1 MMLNSAGKIGEDLYA
16 IGDHRLPAFLFMGT
30 EPVLFDAGMDFMG
43 PAYLRDLK
51 KYLGD
56 PSRLKYLLLTHSHFD
71 HSGAA
76 PYLKR
81 KISGLKI
88 GASSKAAEIFQ
99 KASAVEF
106 IRNLSR
112 GAQKNFSSQ
121 VDPWEDSVFK
131 PFNIDRILNDGDRL
145 DLGPGKTV
153 QVLATPGHTR
163 DALSFYLPYR
173 KALVAGEAVGV
184 YNRAGEIQPEFLSGY
199 EDYRASLQRLH
210 PLEIDIL
217 MMAHLH
223 VLTGEDARGYIAK
236 SLEATGSFRKRI
248 EDALRRFQGNQEKV
262 VQEIFQEDYV
272 KRKTSIQ
279 DQEPFRINLAA
290 KVKAVAKSSDP

>member
-1 MMLNSAGKIGEDLYA
+1 MILHSAGKIVEDLYA
-16 IGDHRLPAFLFMGT
+16 IGDQRLPAFLFVGE
-30 EPVLFDAGMDFMG
+30 EPILFDAGMDFMG
-43 PAYLRDLK
+43 PAYLGDLK

-56 PSRLKYLLLTHSHFD
+56 PNRLRYLLLTHSHFD

-81 KISGLKI
+81 KIPGLKI

-112 GAQKNFSSQ
+112 GAEKNFPSR
-121 VDPWEDSVFK
+121 VDPQEDSVFR
-131 PFNIDRILNDGDRL
+131 PFNIDRILNDGDHL
-145 DLGPGKTV
+145 DLGRGETV

-163 DALSFYLPYR
+163 DALSFYLPHL

-184 YNRAGEIQPEFLSGY
+184 YNRAGEIQPEFLSSF
-199 EDYRASLQRLH
+199 EDYLASLQRLSR
-210 PLEIDIL
+210 LEINIL

-223 VLTGEDARGYIAK
+223 VLTGEEARGHIAK
-236 SLEATGSFRKRI
+236 SLEATRSFRERI
-248 EDALRRFQGNQEKV
+248 EDALSRFQGNQEKV

-272 KRKTSIQ
+272 QRKTSIQ

-290 KVKAVAKSSDP
+290 KVRAIAKSSDP